1 MTTKADS
8 RSWWAL
14 AACQT
19 VSTELFFPLTEAGPA
34 RLQVARAKAICSNC
48 RVRLDCLNYAMSTHQ
63 AHGVWGGLSESE
75 RRSRRTRPTNKQIGQ
90 AS

>member
-1 MTTKADS
+1 MTTNS

-19 VSTELFFPLTEAGPA
+19 VSTELFFPVTETGPA
-34 RLQVARAKAICSNC
+34 RLQVAQAKAICANC
-48 RVRLDCLNYAMSTHQ
+48 RVRLDCLEYAISTHQ
-63 AHGVWGGLSESE
+63 VHGVWGGLSESE
-75 RRSRRTRPTNKQIGQ
+75 RRSRQAEPADKQIGR

>member
-1 MTTKADS
+1 MTTKPDS

-19 VSTELFFPLTEAGPA
+19 VSTELFFPVTETGPA
-34 RLQVARAKAICSNC
+34 RLQVSRAK
-48 RVRLDCLNYAMSTHQ
+48 AMSTHQ

-75 RRSRRTRPTNKQIGQ
+75 RRSLRAELTTPQIGR

>member
-1 MTTKADS
+1 MTTNADS

-19 VSTELFFPLTEAGPA
+19 ASPELFFPVTETGPA
-34 RLQVARAKAICSNC
+34 QLQVARAKAICADC
-48 RVRLDCLNYAMSTHQ
+48 RVRLDCLDYAMSTHQ
-63 AHGVWGGLSESE
+63 VHGIWGGLSESE
-75 RRSRRTRPTNKQIGQ
+75 RRSRRARLTSTQISR